1 MIFGDEILG
10 WESKLNDH
18 ILNYKEFKDSLC
30 WEENGN
36 SQWYSHNANLIA
48 CWSAYSQMSSLAIE
62 HIEKLRFHAFL

>member
-10 WESKLNDH
+10 LESKLNDH

-36 SQWYSHNANLIA
+36 SQ
-48 CWSAYSQMSSLAIE
+48 
-62 HIEKLRFHAFL
+62 